1 MAVIAQIQDKGRL
14 EALIDKRLD
23 DDTEDTGKV
32 RAAAKQYYLGRVQ
45 EDMEL
50 SEGMTVNESLN
61 GNELAVL
68 GFLHG
73 YETCLRNHGG
83 K

>member
-14 EALIDKRLD
+14 EVLIDKRLD
-23 DDTEDTGKV
+23 DDTEDTGEV
-32 RAAAKQYYLGRVQ
+32 RATAKQYYLGRVQ
-45 EDMEL
+45 EDMKL
-50 SEGMTVNESLN
+50 SEDMTVNESLD

-68 GFLHG
+68 GFLCG
-73 YETCLRNHGG
+73 YEACLRNHDG

>member
-23 DDTEDTGKV
+23 DDTENTSEV
-32 RAAAKQYYLGRVQ
+32 RVAAKQYYLSLIQ

-50 SEGMTVNESLN
+50 NEGMTLNESLDS
-61 GNELAVL
+61 NELAVM
-68 GFLHG
+68 GFLRG
-73 YETCLRNHGG
+73 YETCLRSHGR